1 MPVII
6 ALERLRQ
13 EVYKFEASLG
23 YIVSSC
29 RPEACL
35 KKTKQ
40 TEINKHPFG
49 SDMCLTLH
57 TGMLIT
63 EGLCDT

>member
-23 YIVSSC
+23 YIVSSSQLEL
-29 RPEACL
+29 PS
-35 KKTKQ
+35 KTLFQEKPRATQ
-40 TEINKHPFG
+40 
-49 SDMCLTLH
+49 L
-57 TGMLIT
+57 
-63 EGLCDT
+63 